1 MVFKSFSIKQS
12 ENLLVLS
19 TEKFVFNKFDA
30 KVGIAIYLKI
40 FLNYLQMISI
50 IRTFDLKWPS
60 YVNNYLN
67 IFSFFGGVSSDII
80 SVDCLL
86 YAYNKM
92 LKNIYINTLFMI
104 SFPFALIFLS
114 GFFILLNFLYSGK
127 FHKIRLVVIIIII
140 SIFLQPLNIQVLFDN
155 LKCLE
160 INKSLLLEANMSIDC
175 QSEEHQK
182 WVFIFIFIFF

>member
-1 MVFKSFSIKQS
+1 M
-12 ENLLVLS
+12 S
-19 TEKFVFNKFDA
+19 TEKFFYNKFDS

-60 YVNNYLN
+60 YVKNYLN
-67 IFSFFGGVSSDII
+67 IYSFFGGVSSEIFSI
-80 SVDCLL
+80 DCLTNE
-86 YAYNKM
+86 YNYG

-104 SFPFALIFLS
+104 CFPFFLIFLN
-114 GFFILLNFLYSGK
+114 GLFILLHFLYSGK
-127 FHKIRLVVIIIII
+127 FQKIRLMIIIIVI
-140 SIFLQPLNIQVLFDN
+140 SIFLQPINIQALFAN

-160 INKSLLLEANMSIDC
+160 INENSLLEANMSIDC

-182 WVFIFIFIFF
+182 WVYIFFKKKYLYS